1 MSRLTETTCV
11 QLWSDGDRLYDV
23 TRGADNCLTLK
34 GPDGYSVDI
43 QADHL
48 EQVIDCLRRV
58 AGGQKNTESSVLSD
72 VQTYIDSEGNRRVIL
87 KSGVLDEDYE
97 IRDNVDMVTLLDHDT
112 GVFVMVRKSMWSAI
126 RAAIDAT
133 IQEGQASAGNAK

>member
-1 MSRLTETTCV
+1 MSRLDETTCV

-23 TRGADNCLTLK
+23 TRGSDNCLTLK

-58 AGGQKNTESSVLSD
+58 AAKPNCTESRAINPESD
-72 VQTYIDSEGNRRVIL
+72 VQTYIDDFQRRRVVL
-87 KSGVLDEDYE
+87 SGHEDYAIVRMGPNGILLDDLE
-97 IRDNVDMVTLLDHDT
+97 VASEVTISVRLWPAIRD
-112 GVFVMVRKSMWSAI
+112 
-126 RAAIDAT
+126 AIDAVYREMT
-133 IQEGQASAGNAK
+133 GAGDEK